1 MACSGQNAY
10 PETQLALVHLDLSN
24 TTVQYCLAP
33 TDVPDPRQRM
43 ESLERL
49 ISLSPFLTT
58 FVATGIDAGTLKA
71 LHAEQLYLAT

>member
-1 MACSGQNAY
+1 M
-10 PETQLALVHLDLSN
+10 
-24 TTVQYCLAP
+24 
-33 TDVPDPRQRM
+33 R
-43 ESLERL
+43 SLGRL